1 MGKRDL
7 KKQYEN
13 LDVSLIDLIS
23 RLDKTKT
30 KKVTPFLLKMASNS
44 ITRREYSRY
53 QFDGKIT
60 CNSWLESVLC
70 DVASDILGHGNID
83 VVDEFIEH
91 LENNRI
97 ERNDI
102 NQYDSWDDLISEKNI
117 ADFKLMDKEA
127 TKQVIKVYEDE
138 EWLVV
143 KPLSLKASLAYGSST
158 KWCTASKNN
167 PDYFYRYSNEG
178 ILIYILNKK
187 NGKKFGFY
195 HGEHELSFWNQIDHR
210 IDSMETDIPINILM
224 IIKENSDRNKYSN
237 NIEYFSEEEYQN
249 FMFYRA
255 PEKISRNYANDNYEV
270 EVNEEPISLPRL
282 EYFGTIADEGYDNYE
297 NTEEMPLEY
306 YPDEVISDIEVGYE
320 MEALGQD
327 YVYVNRER

>member
-1 MGKRDL
+1 MGKKDL

-13 LDVSLIDLIS
+13 LDISLIDLIS

-30 KKVTPFLLKMASNS
+30 KKVTPFLLKMASKSLERKDYN
-44 ITRREYSRY
+44 TY
-53 QFDGKIT
+53 QFNGRIR

-70 DVASDILGHGNID
+70 DITSDILGHGNID
-83 VVDEFIEH
+83 FIDEFIEH

-117 ADFKLMDKEA
+117 ADFKLMDKESV
-127 TKQVIKVYEDE
+127 KQVIKVYEDE

-210 IDSMETDIPINILM
+210 IDSMETDIPMNILM

-249 FMFYRA
+249 YMMYRG
-255 PEKISRNYANDNYEV
+255 PQKLGRNIANAV
-270 EVNEEPISLPRL
+270 EVTREPEPPEYIGTL
-282 EYFGTIADEGYDNYE
+282 EDVGYDNYE
-297 NTEEMPLEY
+297 DTAEIPLEY
-306 YPDEVISDIEVGYE
+306 YPDEEAPVMEVGYE
-320 MEALGQD
+320 MEASAQD
-327 YVYVNRER
+327 YVTREG